1 MNSFVW
7 TLSIVLMV
15 CGGIS
20 LAASLASRSY
30 AEKRQKYRGKAVATV
45 VEIVVDEPDRKGKEK
60 AAEKKENGDPRHTK
74 SSQTQKDHCKQIFH
88 LLPNQ
93 NLKVRHRAY
102 LY

>member
-1 MNSFVW
+1 MRIFLRGRSILVNSFVW

-45 VEIVVDEPDRKGKEK
+45 VEIVVDEPDRKGK
-60 AAEKKENGDPRHTK
+60 KKESMIIIMR
-74 SSQTQKDHCKQIFH
+74 S
-88 LLPNQ
+88 LPIMRREGCIRSFMKRVEIPVP
-93 NLKVRHRAY
+93 LR
-102 LY
+102 